1 MAGAY
6 PRARIKNQYNLRML
20 FARKRSLNKE
30 FAGVIT
36 GASSGIGKALA
47 IYLARKYRARLIIS
61 GRNEEQLKTTKDLVE
76 KAGGLATIV
85 VADIGEEGVARKL
98 VDTCVE
104 QFGSIDLLVNN
115 AGMAY
120 PGRVLNLNM
129 EDWRRVFDV
138 NYFACVE
145 AIYAALPH
153 FLEKGGG
160 KIFNI
165 SSVAGKIPI
174 AGSVMYSSSK
184 HALNSMSV
192 AMGAELSSK
201 NIDFL
206 TVCPGWVRTEF
217 FEKNQVA
224 DEKNPTLI
232 ASKNTPSGL
241 LMRLVLSIS
250 AEDVAKEI
258 DSYLRKGGSHEI
270 IMTAPGKFFERLNGL
285 LPGVVWNINKML
297 PTDYVDSST
306 KDKVKT

>member
-1 MAGAY
+1 
-6 PRARIKNQYNLRML
+6 ML
-20 FARKRSLNKE
+20 FARKKSLKKE

-47 IYLARKYRARLIIS
+47 IYLARKYRARLVIS
-61 GRNEEQLKTTKDLVE
+61 GRNEEQLKATKDQVE

-85 VADIGEEGVARKL
+85 VADIGEEGAAKRL
-98 VDTCVE
+98 VDTCLE
-104 QFGSIDLLVNN
+104 QFGSIELLVNN

-120 PGRVLNLNM
+120 PGRVLNLTM

-153 FLEKGGG
+153 FLEQGGG
-160 KIFNI
+160 KIVNV

-192 AMGAELSSK
+192 AMGAELNSK

-250 AEDVAKEI
+250 AEDVAREI

-285 LPGVVWNINKML
+285 LPGVVWNINKLL
-297 PTDYVDSST
+297 PTDYVDSSI

>member
-1 MAGAY
+1 
-6 PRARIKNQYNLRML
+6 ML
-20 FARKRSLNKE
+20 FARKKSLKKE

-47 IYLARKYRARLIIS
+47 IYLARKYRARLVIS
-61 GRNEEQLKTTKDLVE
+61 GRNEEQLKATKEQVE

-85 VADIGEEGVARKL
+85 VADIGEEGAAKRL
-98 VDTCVE
+98 VDTCLE
-104 QFGSIDLLVNN
+104 QFGSIELLVNN

-120 PGRVLNLNM
+120 PGRVLNLTM

-153 FLEKGGG
+153 FLEQGGG
-160 KIFNI
+160 KIVNV

-192 AMGAELSSK
+192 AMGAELNSK

-250 AEDVAKEI
+250 AEDVAREI

-285 LPGVVWNINKML
+285 LPGVVWNINKLL
-297 PTDYVDSST
+297 PTDYVDSSI

>member
-1 MAGAY
+1 
-6 PRARIKNQYNLRML
+6 ML
-20 FARKRSLNKE
+20 FARKKSLKKE

-47 IYLARKYRARLIIS
+47 IYLARKYRARLVIS
-61 GRNEEQLKTTKDLVE
+61 GRNEEQLKATKEQVE

-85 VADIGEEGVARKL
+85 VADIGEEGAAKRL
-98 VDTCVE
+98 VNTCLE
-104 QFGSIDLLVNN
+104 QFGSIELLVNN

-120 PGRVLNLNM
+120 PGRVLNLTM

-153 FLEKGGG
+153 FLEQGGG
-160 KIFNI
+160 KIVNV

-192 AMGAELSSK
+192 AMGAELNSK

-250 AEDVAKEI
+250 AEDVAREI

-285 LPGVVWNINKML
+285 LPGVVWNINKLL
-297 PTDYVDSST
+297 PTDYVDSSI

>member
-1 MAGAY
+1 M
-6 PRARIKNQYNLRML
+6 K
-20 FARKRSLNKE
+20 KE

-47 IYLARKYRARLIIS
+47 IYLARKYRARLVIS
-61 GRNEEQLKTTKDLVE
+61 GRNEEQLKATKEQVE

-85 VADIGEEGVARKL
+85 VADIGEEGAAKRL
-98 VDTCVE
+98 VNTCLE
-104 QFGSIDLLVNN
+104 QFGSIELLVNN

-120 PGRVLNLNM
+120 PGRVLNLTM

-153 FLEKGGG
+153 FLEQGGG
-160 KIFNI
+160 KIVNV

-192 AMGAELSSK
+192 AMGAELNSK

-250 AEDVAKEI
+250 AEDVAREI

-285 LPGVVWNINKML
+285 LPGVVWNINKLL
-297 PTDYVDSST
+297 PTDYVDSSI

>member
-1 MAGAY
+1 M
-6 PRARIKNQYNLRML
+6 K
-20 FARKRSLNKE
+20 KE

-47 IYLARKYRARLIIS
+47 IYLARKYRARLVIS
-61 GRNEEQLKTTKDLVE
+61 GRNEEQLKATKEQVE

-85 VADIGEEGVARKL
+85 VADIGEEGAAKRL
-98 VDTCVE
+98 VNTCLE
-104 QFGSIDLLVNN
+104 QFGSIELLVNN

-120 PGRVLNLNM
+120 PGRVLNLTM

-153 FLEKGGG
+153 FLEQGGG
-160 KIFNI
+160 KIVNV

-192 AMGAELSSK
+192 AMGAELNSK

-250 AEDVAKEI
+250 AEDVAREV

-270 IMTAPGKFFERLNGL
+270 IMTAPGKFF
-285 LPGVVWNINKML
+285 
-297 PTDYVDSST
+297 
-306 KDKVKT
+306 

>member
-1 MAGAY
+1 
-6 PRARIKNQYNLRML
+6 ML
-20 FARKRSLNKE
+20 FARKKSLKKE

-47 IYLARKYRARLIIS
+47 IYLARKYRARLVIS
-61 GRNEEQLKTTKDLVE
+61 GRNEEQLKATKDQVE

-85 VADIGEEGVARKL
+85 VADIGEEGAAKRL
-98 VDTCVE
+98 VNTCLE
-104 QFGSIDLLVNN
+104 QFGSIELLVNN

-120 PGRVLNLNM
+120 PGRVLNLTM

-153 FLEKGGG
+153 FLEQGGG
-160 KIFNI
+160 KIVNV

-192 AMGAELSSK
+192 AMGAELNSK

-250 AEDVAKEI
+250 AEDVAREI

-285 LPGVVWNINKML
+285 LPGVVWNINKLL
-297 PTDYVDSST
+297 PTDYVDSSI

>member
-1 MAGAY
+1 
-6 PRARIKNQYNLRML
+6 ML
-20 FARKRSLNKE
+20 FARKKSLKKE

-47 IYLARKYRARLIIS
+47 IYLARKYRARLVIS
-61 GRNEEQLKTTKDLVE
+61 GRNEEQLKATKDQVE

-85 VADIGEEGVARKL
+85 VADIGEEGAAKRL
-98 VDTCVE
+98 VDTCLE
-104 QFGSIDLLVNN
+104 QFGSIELLVNN

-120 PGRVLNLNM
+120 PGRVLNLTL

-153 FLEKGGG
+153 FLEQGGG
-160 KIFNI
+160 KIVNV

-192 AMGAELSSK
+192 AMGAELNSK

-250 AEDVAKEI
+250 AEDVAREV

-285 LPGVVWNINKML
+285 LPGVVWNINKLL
-297 PTDYVDSST
+297 PTDYVDSSI

>member
-1 MAGAY
+1 
-6 PRARIKNQYNLRML
+6 ML
-20 FARKRSLNKE
+20 FARKKSLKKE

-47 IYLARKYRARLIIS
+47 IYLARKYRARLVIS
-61 GRNEEQLKTTKDLVE
+61 GRNEEQLKATKDQVE

-85 VADIGEEGVARKL
+85 VADIGEEGAAKRL
-98 VDTCVE
+98 VNTCLE
-104 QFGSIDLLVNN
+104 QFGSIELLVNN

-120 PGRVLNLNM
+120 PGRVLNLTL

-153 FLEKGGG
+153 FLEQGGG
-160 KIFNI
+160 KIVNV

-192 AMGAELSSK
+192 AMGAELNSK

-250 AEDVAKEI
+250 AEDVAREV

-285 LPGVVWNINKML
+285 LPGVVWNINKLL
-297 PTDYVDSST
+297 PTDYVDSSI

>member
-1 MAGAY
+1 
-6 PRARIKNQYNLRML
+6 ML
-20 FARKRSLNKE
+20 FARKKSLKKE

-47 IYLARKYRARLIIS
+47 IYLARKYRARLVIS
-61 GRNEEQLKTTKDLVE
+61 GRNEEQLKATKDQVE

-85 VADIGEEGVARKL
+85 VADIGEEGAAKRL
-98 VDTCVE
+98 VDTCLE
-104 QFGSIDLLVNN
+104 QFGSIELLVNN

-120 PGRVLNLNM
+120 PGRVLNLTL

-153 FLEKGGG
+153 FLEQGGG
-160 KIFNI
+160 KIVNV

-192 AMGAELSSK
+192 AMGAELNSK

-250 AEDVAKEI
+250 AEDVAREI

-285 LPGVVWNINKML
+285 LPGVVWNINKLL
-297 PTDYVDSST
+297 PTDYVDSSI

>member
-1 MAGAY
+1 
-6 PRARIKNQYNLRML
+6 ML
-20 FARKRSLNKE
+20 FARKKSLKKE

-47 IYLARKYRARLIIS
+47 IYLARKYRARLVIS
-61 GRNEEQLKTTKDLVE
+61 GRNEEQLKATKDQVE

-85 VADIGEEGVARKL
+85 VADIGEEGAAKRL
-98 VDTCVE
+98 VNTCLE
-104 QFGSIDLLVNN
+104 QFGSIELLVNN

-120 PGRVLNLNM
+120 PGRVLNLTM

-153 FLEKGGG
+153 FLEQGGG
-160 KIFNI
+160 KIVNV

-192 AMGAELSSK
+192 AMGAELNSK

-250 AEDVAKEI
+250 AEDVAREV

-285 LPGVVWNINKML
+285 LPGVVWNINKLL
-297 PTDYVDSST
+297 PTDYVDSSI

>member
-1 MAGAY
+1 M
-6 PRARIKNQYNLRML
+6 K
-20 FARKRSLNKE
+20 KE

-36 GASSGIGKALA
+36 VASSGIGKALA
-47 IYLARKYRARLIIS
+47 IYLARKYRARLVIS
-61 GRNEEQLKTTKDLVE
+61 GRNEEQLKATKEQVE

-85 VADIGEEGVARKL
+85 VADIGEEGAAKRL
-98 VDTCVE
+98 VNTCLE
-104 QFGSIDLLVNN
+104 QFGSIELLVNN

-120 PGRVLNLNM
+120 PGRVLNLTM

-153 FLEKGGG
+153 FLEQGGG
-160 KIFNI
+160 KIVNV

-192 AMGAELSSK
+192 AMGAELNSK

-250 AEDVAKEI
+250 AEDVAREI

-285 LPGVVWNINKML
+285 LPGVVWNINKLL
-297 PTDYVDSST
+297 PTDYVDSSI